1 MIQSAWEEYASI
13 PILLTEDTLANPF
26 AVQCA
31 ELLSLR
37 TVSNEMQRKQI
48 EAELVML
55 DKVIEDR
62 DKQRGVVRFWAQ
74 QVRDAL
80 ASKLPGEAS
89 VPAVV
94 NELAFDLVDWEF
106 SAFASG
112 YDDYGQQ
119 FAYFTSVEAIK
130 KRIRQSLK
138 VRGIWCLY

>member
-62 DKQRGVVRFWAQ
+62 DNQRGVVRFWAQ

-94 NELAFDLVDWEF
+94 NELALDLVDWEF
-106 SAFASG
+106 SIFASDMATTNG
-112 YDDYGQQ
+112 SLPILHQW
-119 FAYFTSVEAIK
+119 
-130 KRIRQSLK
+130 KR
-138 VRGIWCLY
+138 